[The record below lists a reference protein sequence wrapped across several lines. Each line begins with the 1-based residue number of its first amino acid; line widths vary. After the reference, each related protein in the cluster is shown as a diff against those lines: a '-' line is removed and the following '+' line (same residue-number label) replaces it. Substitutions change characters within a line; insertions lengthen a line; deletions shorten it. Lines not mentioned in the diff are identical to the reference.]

1 MDARQSTS
9 GWEESMEEMARLTD
23 QIVDFRHPVN
33 GCAHRPQPR

>member
-1 MDARQSTS
+1 MDAPQSTS

-33 GCAHRPQPR
+33 GFGRPPQPR

>member
-23 QIVDFRHPVN
+23 QIVDFPHPVN
-33 GCAHRPQPR
+33 GCACRPSPR

>member
-33 GCAHRPQPR
+33 GCASRPNPR

>member
-23 QIVDFRHPVN
+23 QIVDLAHPVN
-33 GCAHRPQPR
+33 GCACRPTPR

>member
-23 QIVDFRHPVN
+23 EIVDFRHPVN
-33 GCAHRPQPR
+33 GCPRHPQTR